1 MNPTDSGNDRRK
13 LLLAALGG
21 LAAQLGASGAS
32 AQDPAK
38 VMPRAFRVAIEND
51 QVRVLDFVGRPGMGI
66 CGEGMH
72 SHPASVF
79 IVMADY
85 EGLVSAPDGAAR
97 TVRRKAG
104 DVVWTAGVTHK
115 AENTGKTVSR
125 VMIVELKTPGKA

>member
-1 MNPTDSGNDRRK
+1 MNITKESRRR
-13 LLLAALGG
+13 LLLAGLGG
-21 LAAQLGASGAS
+21 LAAQFGASGAA

-38 VMPRAFRVAIEND
+38 AMSRAYRVALEND
-51 QVRVLDFVGRPGMGI
+51 KVRVLDFVGRPGMGI
-66 CGEGMH
+66 CGVGMH

-85 EGLVSAPDGAAR
+85 EGVVSAPDGAAR

-104 DVVWTAGVTHK
+104 DVVWTDGVTHK